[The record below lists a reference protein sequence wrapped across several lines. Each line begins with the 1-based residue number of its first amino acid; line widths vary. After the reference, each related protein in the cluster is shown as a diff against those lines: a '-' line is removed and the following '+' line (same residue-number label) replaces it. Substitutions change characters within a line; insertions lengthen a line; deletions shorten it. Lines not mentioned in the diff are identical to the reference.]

1 MVYNLLFVSH
11 THTRTHTHTHTQSE
25 KLMHEYFVQREGEQ
39 RELRRLVEATMAG
52 HQGTREA
59 RARLQKMK
67 QKIGEIQQYTYF
79 GLNTLKGTSV

>member
-1 MVYNLLFVSH
+1 
-11 THTRTHTHTHTQSE
+11 
-25 KLMHEYFVQREGEQ
+25 
-39 RELRRLVEATMAG
+39 MAG

-79 GLNTLKGTSV
+79 GLNTLKVLQCSSAYYVSFLSPPLQSNKHQRRARSSWPEH